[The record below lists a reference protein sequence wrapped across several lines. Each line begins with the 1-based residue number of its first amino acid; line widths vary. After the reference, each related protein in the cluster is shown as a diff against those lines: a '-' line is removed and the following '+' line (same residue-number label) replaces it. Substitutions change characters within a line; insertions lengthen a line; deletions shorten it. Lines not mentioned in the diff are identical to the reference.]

1 MLKSFTVLFVFVFT
15 TASIAQNKE
24 VKYDDRS
31 AEIQKEIWD
40 NPSQPFTVTQV
51 PSAMDSESAVI
62 IARSFEVI
70 NSAKSKLKFGLGF
83 TQRITYQTTIH
94 ERVKIND
101 KAALDDYSTL
111 EYTKKLDLTYSRGFL
126 KLYNKTDS
134 YIGAKIIKPDGTE
147 SIVNTN
153 EEVFTKNES
162 RDKEGKLA
170 ISNLQVGDILD
181 YYIRVEKMQEADN
194 EVQGPYTFLMGGDY
208 PMLYY
213 NARLQLDEHVG
224 VEYISANGAPP
235 FKESKNDDGDIVL
248 ELIQQNLPKYQS
260 TLWTSPLRQ
269 YPYISLQYKFVT
281 KAEDNHT
288 HFNRGEV
295 KHGYLSD
302 DLVDQFNKAIE
313 SQSSSLFNFYP
324 LTLTENYFGGAKK
337 MKDIPQDSIVKVL
350 YNAWRYSTFCSFATD
365 DINMSNDINYN
376 YANSLIG
383 AINLSRMLTSL
394 DIDNTIYLVCSRNS
408 TSLKNVMT
416 MGDFDALVKVTAGKQ
431 YWLAFDD
438 IVTQFNEIP
447 SRFQGED
454 AITMQAEK
462 QKKSVRYSVGRGKV
476 PVTAAGENTIT
487 ENINVSLDPSNMQL
501 LKIDRTCQ
509 QTGALR
515 HNDQKQLLLMEDI
528 EGDLAT
534 TITQKKLLERLSAD
548 KKSQKLVDEF
558 SAAFAKE
565 RSNQKSYFIDE
576 IDQQY
581 NNKPKDISGFAIQQ
595 AALFNSKAPFE
606 YSTSFSMENFVK
618 KAGNNYI
625 IEAGKLV
632 GDYQKVDDKERIRN
646 IDVYMPCAR
655 TLNWEITINI
665 PKGYNVKGVNEMN
678 RSISNEAGS
687 FNCTATTDGSA
698 VKIKVSRT
706 YINNFEKAEAWS
718 KLLEMMDMFYNF
730 TTQKILLEKTKS

>member
-1 MLKSFTVLFVFVFT
+1 MLKTFTVLFVFAFT
-15 TASIAQNKE
+15 AASFAQKQE
-24 VKYDDRS
+24 AKYNDRA

-40 NPSQPFTVTQV
+40 NPTQPFKIKQA
-51 PSAMDSESAVI
+51 PPEMNNESAVI
-62 IARSFEVI
+62 IAHSFEVI

-111 EYTKKLDLTYSRGFL
+111 EYTKKLDLTFSRGFL
-126 KLYNKTDS
+126 KLYNKMDS

-162 RDKEGKLA
+162 RDQEGKLA

-181 YYIRVEKMQEADN
+181 YYIRIEKMQEAN
-194 EVQGPYTFLMGGDY
+194 NNVQGPYTFLMGGDY

-213 NARLQLDEHVG
+213 YARLQLDEHVG
-224 VEYISANGAPP
+224 VEYISANDAPS
-235 FKESKNDDGDIVL
+235 FKESNNDDGDIVL
-248 ELIQQNLPKYQS
+248 ELTQKNLPKYQS
-260 TLWTSPLRQ
+260 TLWTSPLRE

-281 KAEDNHT
+281 KAEDSYT
-288 HFNRGEV
+288 HFNRSEV
-295 KHGYLSD
+295 KHGFLSD
-302 DLVDQFNKAIE
+302 DLVDQFKKTIE
-313 SQSSSLFNFYP
+313 SPASSLFNFYP
-324 LTLTENYFGGAKK
+324 LNLTENYFGGAKK

-350 YNAWRYSTFCSFATD
+350 YNAWRYNTFCSFPTS
-365 DINMSNDINYN
+365 DINMSNDINYS

-408 TSLKNVMT
+408 TSLKNVMN
-416 MGDFDALVKVTAGKQ
+416 MGDFDAIVKVTARKQ

-447 SRFQGED
+447 ARFQGED
-454 AITMQAEK
+454 AITMEAEK
-462 QKKSVRYSVGRGKV
+462 QKKSVSYYVGRGKV
-476 PVTAAGENTIT
+476 PVTASDDNTIT
-487 ENINVSLDPSNMQL
+487 ENINVNFDPSNIQL
-501 LKIDRTCQ
+501 LKIDRSCK

-515 HNDQKQLLLMEDI
+515 HNDQKQLLLMEDM
-528 EGDLAT
+528 EADLAT
-534 TITQKKLLERLSAD
+534 TVTQKKLLERLGAD

-565 RSNQKSYFIDE
+565 RSNQKSYFINE

-581 NNKPKDISGFAIQQ
+581 DNKPKDVGNFEIHQ

-606 YSTSFSMENFVK
+606 YTSTFSMENFVK
-618 KAGNNYI
+618 KAGTNYI
-625 IEAGKLV
+625 VEAGKLI
-632 GDYQKVDDKERIRN
+632 GNYQKVDEKERTRS
-646 IDVYMPCAR
+646 IDIYMPCAR
-655 TLNWEITINI
+655 TLSWEI
-665 PKGYNVKGVNEMN
+665 
-678 RSISNEAGS
+678 A
-687 FNCTATTDGSA
+687 
-698 VKIKVSRT
+698 
-706 YINNFEKAEAWS
+706 
-718 KLLEMMDMFYNF
+718 
-730 TTQKILLEKTKS
+730 